1 MQQLSPTELWQW
13 VQEQRPFTL
22 LDVREEDERQLDHIG
37 GEWIPM
43 DEVLKRHDELPTHQ
57 PLVLYCRKGVRSA
70 IVIQRLQEK
79 YGMHNLYNLA
89 GGITQIR
96 QLGLPL

>member
-1 MQQLSPTELWQW
+1 MQELSATALLQW

-22 LDVREEDERQLDHIG
+22 LDVREEEEREHDHIG

-43 DEVLKRHDELPTHQ
+43 DEVLKRHTELPKDH
-57 PLVLYCRKGVRSA
+57 PVVLYCRKGVRSA

-79 YGMHNLYNLA
+79 YGMQNLYNLV